1 MEFLDNKSYFD
12 GDKPLIIP
20 HRGGSNIVPE
30 NTLHGLEL
38 VIKEGFSHFE
48 TDLRMSKDGE
58 IFLHHDET
66 FDRTTNVSG
75 KVQDFNWSEISK
87 IVNKKIFS
95 LSNKKGKRY
104 IPKFKVGIGL

>member
-38 VIKEGFSHFE
+38 AIKEGFSHFE

-75 KVQDFNWSEISK
+75 KVQDFNWSEISL
-87 IVNKKIFS
+87 S
-95 LSNKKGKRY
+95 L
-104 IPKFKVGIGL
+104 IHI

>member
-38 VIKEGFSHFE
+38 AIKEGFSHFE
-48 TDLRMSKDGE
+48 TPSLTTSK
-58 IFLHHDET
+58 FFF
-66 FDRTTNVSG
+66 FDPDASILNPI
-75 KVQDFNWSEISK
+75 D
-87 IVNKKIFS
+87 S
-95 LSNKKGKRY
+95 LSSGVSRMF
-104 IPKFKVGIGL
+104 I

>member
-58 IFLHHDET
+58 IFLHHDELLT
-66 FDRTTNVSG
+66 ERQMYLG
-75 KVQDFNWSEISK
+75 KYKTLIGVKFLKLMLDISFMK
-87 IVNKKIFS
+87 KVNKKIK
-95 LSNKKGKRY
+95 LLILLG
-104 IPKFKVGIGL
+104 

>member
-38 VIKEGFSHFE
+38 AIKEGFSHFE

-75 KVQDFNWSEISK
+75 KVQDFNWVSPSPTDNEDIPPPDS
-87 IVNKKIFS
+87 IIF
-95 LSNKKGKRY
+95 
-104 IPKFKVGIGL
+104 

>member
-38 VIKEGFSHFE
+38 AIKEEFSHFE
-48 TDLRMSKDGE
+48 GLGLHSVQRVVHPYHYNDHLLG
-58 IFLHHDET
+58 HHDEH
-66 FDRTTNVSG
+66 FLQESDYL
-75 KVQDFNWSEISK
+75 E
-87 IVNKKIFS
+87 
-95 LSNKKGKRY
+95 
-104 IPKFKVGIGL
+104 KFQFQGECAVH